1 MVGLVIVS
9 HSRNLA
15 AALVGLL
22 KQVVTAEIP
31 LAIAAGAG
39 EDRSAFGTD
48 AVEIMQAVE
57 SVFSEDG
64 VVILMDL
71 GSAVL
76 SAEMAV
82 ELLPPEYAGKIR
94 ICPAPLV
101 EGSLSAGV
109 QIGLGSDLE
118 TVCREALQS
127 LAPKIEHISG
137 EQGAPAPAETASP
150 PLADGQAQAVTL
162 TLKNEHG
169 LHARPAARF
178 VQTANQY
185 NAKIQVTNLTT
196 GKGPVPAA
204 SLNAIAT
211 LGALHDHQIQV
222 SASGPQAEQVL
233 EALRQLVADNFGEQT
248 GQSAPK
254 PVPQAAARVKQEA
267 AADLAEAGAENTWQ
281 AVPVSDGV
289 ALGPF
294 YYYQPALPPIPQDKA
309 QNIQQEKQRLD
320 SALEQTRK
328 VIEKRHQDLKG
339 SLGEE
344 QAAIFEA
351 HMLILQDPDLRER
364 VHQRIAA
371 QQENAALA
379 WSTVINQVAETY
391 RSLPDPYQQQRAVDV
406 MDIGGQVLFGLAGQ
420 GDPGQIVF
428 QEPVIL
434 FAEEITPTETARLDL
449 SSVLGILTVGGG
461 PTSHSAILARS
472 AGIPAVSGVPPALKR
487 LPSGTLLAMDGFN
500 GKIQVE
506 PPAEV
511 QQAVKAQREAWLA
524 QRQRLIE
531 TSQQAAATRDG
542 RRVEVFANVGNVNDG
557 RAAVQNGAEG
567 IGLLRTEFLYLTHA
581 TPPTEDEQVQAL
593 REIAAVMDGRAVTI
607 RTLDV
612 GGDKNL
618 PYVDLPEEA
627 NPFLGVRAIRMAFQ
641 HPELFM
647 TQLRA
652 ILRAGTMGGFR
663 VMFPMIANLE
673 EFRQA
678 RAMVEKAH
686 HALQAAQVP
695 HAWPIEL
702 GIMVEIPSAALLS
715 QAFAREV
722 DFFSI
727 GTNDLTQYTLAA
739 ERGNPMLS
747 GLSDAL
753 HPAVLRLMK
762 EVAQAAHE
770 AGKWAGVC
778 GELAGDPQAAAILV
792 GLGIDELSMNAGSI
806 PLIKSVL
813 RQVDLAEASALAGE
827 ALRQTCAEDVRSLA
841 QAFIKKKEG
850 LGSEA

>member
-15 AALVGLL
+15 EALVSLV
-22 KQVVTAEIP
+22 KQVVAAEIP

-39 EDRSAFGTD
+39 EDHSAFGTD

-82 ELLPPEYAGKIR
+82 ELLPPEYAAKIR

-101 EGSLSAGV
+101 EGSLSAAV

-127 LAPKIEHISG
+127 LAPKIEHITG
-137 EQGAPAPAETASP
+137 EQSTPAPAETASP
-150 PLADGQAQAVTL
+150 PPDDGQAQSVTL

-178 VQTANQY
+178 VQTANQF
-185 NAKIQVTNLTT
+185 NARIQVTNLTT

-211 LGALHDHQIQV
+211 LGAVHDHQIEV
-222 SASGPQAEQVL
+222 SASGPQARQAL
-233 EALRQLVADNFGEQT
+233 DALRQLVEDNFGEQP
-248 GQSAPK
+248 GQAAPASM
-254 PVPQAAARVKQEA
+254 PQAAVPQTEP
-267 AADLAEAGAENTWQ
+267 GAEGSWQ
-281 AVPVSDGV
+281 AVPVSEGV

-294 YYYQPALPPIPQDKA
+294 YYYQPALPPIPQTKA
-309 QNIQQEKQRLD
+309 ANIQQEKQRLD
-320 SALEQTRK
+320 SALDQTRRA
-328 VIEKRHQDLKG
+328 IERRHQDLKG
-339 SLGEE
+339 SLGAE

-351 HMLILQDPDLRER
+351 HMLILQDPELREQVYR
-364 VHQRIAA
+364 RIED

-379 WSTVINQVAETY
+379 WSTVINQVAERY

-406 MDIGGQVLFGLAGQ
+406 MDIGSQVLFGLAGQ
-420 GDPGQIVF
+420 GDPGQISF

-434 FAEEITPTETARLDL
+434 FAEEITPTETARMDL
-449 SSVLGILTVGGG
+449 SSVLGIMTVGGG

-472 AGIPAVSGVPPALKR
+472 AGIPAVSGAPPAMKHLS
-487 LPSGTLLAMDGFN
+487 PGTLLAMDGFT
-500 GKIQVE
+500 GKILVD
-506 PPAEV
+506 PPADV
-511 QQAVKAQREAWLA
+511 QQEVKAKRTAWLT

-542 RRVEVFANVGNVNDG
+542 RRVEVFANVGSVNDA

-567 IGLLRTEFLYLTHA
+567 IGLLRTEFLFLTHA
-581 TPPTEDEQVQAL
+581 TLPTEDEQVHAL
-593 REIAAVMDGRAVTI
+593 REIATLMEGRAVTI

-618 PYVDLPEEA
+618 PYVDLPVEA

-652 ILRAGTMGGFR
+652 VLRAGTMGGFR

-686 HALQAAQVP
+686 HALQASQIP
-695 HAWPIEL
+695 HAWPIEM

-715 QAFAREV
+715 REFAPEV

-753 HPAVLRLMK
+753 HPAVLRLIK
-762 EVAQAAHE
+762 QVAAAAHE

-806 PLIKSVL
+806 PLIKSIL
-813 RQVDLAEASALAGE
+813 RQVNLAEASALAGE

-841 QAFIKKKEG
+841 QAFFKKK
-850 LGSEA
+850 SVQAD